1 MLPVPLVPLL
11 VLVVLVVV
19 VVVAVKVA
27 SGSLVVKVREMLDWK
42 TAQVAIPK
50 VI

>member
-19 VVVAVKVA
+19 VVVVVKVA
-27 SGSLVVKVREMLDWK
+27 SGSLVVKVGVMLNWE
-42 TAQVAIPK
+42 TAQV
-50 VI
+50 VILNVI

>member
-27 SGSLVVKVREMLDWK
+27 SGSLVVKVGEMLNWE
-42 TAQVAIPK
+42 TEQRVIPNL
-50 VI
+50 I